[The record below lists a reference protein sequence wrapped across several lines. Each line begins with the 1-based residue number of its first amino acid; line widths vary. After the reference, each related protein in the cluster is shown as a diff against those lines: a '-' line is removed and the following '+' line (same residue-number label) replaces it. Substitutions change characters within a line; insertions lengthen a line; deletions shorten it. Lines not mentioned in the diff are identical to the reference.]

1 MTHVLPC
8 IRLRSWFHLNAF
20 AFVYRST
27 SSGPGS
33 RKDREVIGV
42 GQSSYPADGLVGVL
56 FSTVRHAYSTPPSL
70 PGNAPSDSAG
80 TVDTGAGM
88 YVGND
93 SAKDQ
98 ISRGQGWLAPG
109 CNHGFG
115 GGTLDVCLAEQ
126 CRSLLREL
134 YKVRVLSCR

>member
-1 MTHVLPC
+1 MEPTVVDDYLPQGW
-8 IRLRSWFHLNAF
+8 RGRSQTGVATS
-20 AFVYRST
+20 ST

-80 TVDTGAGM
+80 TVDT
-88 YVGND
+88 
-93 SAKDQ
+93 
-98 ISRGQGWLAPG
+98 
-109 CNHGFG
+109 
-115 GGTLDVCLAEQ
+115 
-126 CRSLLREL
+126 
-134 YKVRVLSCR
+134 